1 MRDPIASTVPDP
13 TVLRGII
20 EVISLFRGNVE
31 GMSIDAGISS
41 LIGLQ
46 FYRIDLALRPS
57 RTTLAPP
64 LFWMKRFLSRKA
76 LRVNTIN
83 PRLKGGVPSLA
94 WIFLGT
100 IFHPETI
107 ANLTGLKFAD
117 IEDFTVWICHEFHNR
132 TAMLLKK
139 MRTAKMDSVEED
151 WVTLNENLTAI
162 YLLTMYRSIQWKL
175 QLRLETRTRH
185 ECFFEVIQY
194 TQKKYL
200 GRIGD
205 AIQYLTSFQAVEDL
219 MLREGDLISEV
230 AIGHPT
236 PRDAIVGITGIEDRT
251 ILRGNQIPF
260 MDQHQVAMNEEAWDH
275 LRDYTQ
281 HWLQRMGEGPGC
293 FGRVMINTF
302 NLNTLCR
309 LKGWRRSLAPP
320 DFHRPSIHNVVE
332 EAFTF
337 YQTLDQGS
345 KEQQARMRRFANSI
359 PSAFERFTAQSA
371 TQQLLIKLNDVQAS
385 ERSKRSPSE
394 GKDRKIK
401 APEDFPQDSLGFLEP
416 LVARG
421 RGIHKPS
428 FYWTHDSRPDDVN
441 VFLYS
446 SR

>member
-1 MRDPIASTVPDP
+1 MRDPTASTVPDP

-64 LFWMKRFLSRKA
+64 LFWMKRFLSRKT

-107 ANLTGLKFAD
+107 ADLTGLKFED
-117 IEDFTVWICHEFHNR
+117 IEDFTIWICHEFHNR

-139 MRTAKMDSVEED
+139 MRSAKMDSVEED

-162 YLLTMYRSIQWKL
+162 YLLTMYRSIQGKL
-175 QLRLETRTRH
+175 QLRVKRKTRH
-185 ECFFEVIQY
+185 ECLFEVIQY

-205 AIQYLTSFQAVEDL
+205 AIQDLTSFEAVEDL
-219 MLREGDLISEV
+219 ISREGDLISEV
-230 AIGHPT
+230 AIEHPNVIEV
-236 PRDAIVGITGIEDRT
+236 AIYIADCLHDRVQCM
-251 ILRGNQIPF
+251 NQR
-260 MDQHQVAMNEEAWDH
+260 QAAMKEEAWDH

-293 FGRVMINTF
+293 FGRVMINNF

-309 LKGWRRSLAPP
+309 LKGWRRSLASP

-337 YQTLDQGS
+337 YQTLDPGS
-345 KEQQARMRRFANSI
+345 QEQQATIRQLVSGMA
-359 PSAFERFTAQSA
+359 SAFERSTAQSA
-371 TQQLLIKLNDVQAS
+371 PQQLLIKLDDIQAS
-385 ERSKRSPSE
+385 EQSKKGPSE

-401 APEDFPQDSLGFLEP
+401 APEDFPQDSLGFSES

-421 RGIHKPS
+421 KGIHKPS
-428 FYWTHDSRPDDVN
+428 FYWIHASRPDDVN
-441 VFLYS
+441 VFMYRS
-446 SR
+446 PAF